1 MTISDHVARYVA
13 IKQHLGYEFTTNEQ
27 ILSSFA
33 RFADARD
40 EAFFRAET
48 ALQWAATA
56 PSRDRCVKKPAHR
69 ARLGDL
75 VARRRH
81 PSRGPAT

>member
-13 IKQHLGYEFTTNEQ
+13 IKQHLGYEFTTNAE

-40 EAFFRAET
+40 EAFFRK
-48 ALQWAATA
+48 
-56 PSRDRCVKKPAHR
+56 RCELPTFLSVM
-69 ARLGDL
+69 
-75 VARRRH
+75 
-81 PSRGPAT
+81 